1 MTADQSNNEPRAN
14 GVGNMRVRID
24 EATGDLV
31 GYFAPAGSKLP
42 AIVRE
47 ALQGARSYLEAEPR
61 QDVWTKSVLAVLD
74 GALNYPFKHPLREV
88 IEFAAACINRERKEM
103 QFLPHAAREV
113 WVALADADAHL
124 VDNPFPQPAPAISVE
139 EANAIR
145 ATVKEHMR
153 LTDLARRQQ
162 FAAPDDAKDLERRRQ
177 TQEQHSNS
185 AAAVIALCKKYN
197 IELPPANPPALHGL
211 AIAWLLELA
220 DDVLRLTPETTK
232 ALPGQP

>member
-1 MTADQSNNEPRAN
+1 MTTDQSNNEPRAN

-42 AIVRE
+42 AIVHD
-47 ALQGARSYLEAEPR
+47 AFQGARIYLGAEPR

-124 VDNPFPQPAPAISVE
+124 VDNPFPSPAPAISVE
-139 EANAIR
+139 EARAIR
-145 ATVKEHMR
+145 GIVKEHVR
-153 LTDLARRQQ
+153 LTGYALRQQ
-162 FAAPDDAKDLERRRQ
+162 FAGPEDAKDQERRREV
-177 TQEQHSNS
+177 QERHSKS
-185 AAAVIALCKKYN
+185 EAAVLNLCKKHN
-197 IELPPANPPALHGL
+197 IELSPANPPALHGF
-211 AIAWLLELA
+211 AIAALLDLA
-220 DDVLRLTPETTK
+220 DDVLQHATK
-232 ALPGQP
+232 TDHARPGQP